1 MRSISF
7 SDLLIHRVADG
18 SKTQTRRPIKHSH
31 LYTVT
36 NVKGSTDQEISE
48 LKNSPVFI
56 PDKEQ
61 DAAKNWLIKH
71 CPHGKPG
78 DVLYVKET
86 HYVFGRW
93 HPNGHTDNGGTRWKF
108 LPYPDEAVR
117 FDKPDDVKPN
127 SYRKDGWYKRNSL
140 FMPASYARLFLRI
153 EDIRVERL
161 NQISEED
168 AIAEGVEQMFVGSD
182 PTGIFRDYSTK
193 DSFSHIDPRESFRT
207 LWESI
212 YGPDSFDDR
221 FVFVVKFSKT
231 EKP

>member
-7 SDLLIHRVADG
+7 SDLLIPRVLDG
-18 SKTQTRRPIKHSH
+18 SKTMTRRPINPQPAPDLKLSAV
-31 LYTVT
+31 LKSYDGEPTVARFWKT
-36 NVKGSTDQEISE
+36 GTKPND
-48 LKNSPVFI
+48 PVI
-56 PDKEQ
+56 YDVRCKYG
-61 DAAKNWLIKH
+61 N
-71 CPHGKPG
+71 PG

-86 HYVFGRW
+86 HYVYGRW
-93 HPNGHTDNGGTRWKF
+93 YPNGHTDNGGTRWKF

-117 FDKPDDVKPN
+117 FDKPDDVHPN
-127 SYRKDGWYKRNSL
+127 TYRKDGWYKRNAL

-168 AIAEGVEQMFVGSD
+168 AIAEGVERIPVAPFIV
-182 PTGIFRDYSTK
+182 RYLDYSGK
-193 DSFSHIDPRESFRT
+193 QEYLESAAESFRT

-212 YGPDSFDDR
+212 YGPGTFDDR

-231 EKP
+231 ENP